1 MPAKNASSLAFG
13 RAVNT
18 LRRRQNLSQE
28 QAGLTC
34 GVGRGFFGRLERGE
48 QSPTYD
54 TIIKLADGF
63 EISPAE
69 LVSLA
74 ERYRL
79 EQPDTGRNPSTD
91 GSP

>member
-13 RAVNT
+13 RAVKT
-18 LRRRQNLSQE
+18 LRRRQSLSQE
-28 QAGLTC
+28 EAGLTC

-54 TIIKLADGF
+54 TIIKVADGF
-63 EISPAE
+63 EVTVAE

-74 ERYRL
+74 EGYRL
-79 EQPDTGRNPSTD
+79 EQPDPGRDPSAA
-91 GSP
+91 GSS